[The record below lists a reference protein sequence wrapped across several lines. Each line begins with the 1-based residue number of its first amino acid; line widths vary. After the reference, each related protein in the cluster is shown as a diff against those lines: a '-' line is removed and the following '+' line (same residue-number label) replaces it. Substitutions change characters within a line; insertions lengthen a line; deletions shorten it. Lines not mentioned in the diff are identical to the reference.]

1 MRKFAISLITFF
13 TIFLVQAQNAD
24 MRVSELINSSNWFTL
39 EKEYPQLK
47 DSIQY
52 DYVQLIAEAML
63 AQNFNR
69 EVEAIDLFRRLI
81 NSYQQQIGGSNA
93 ALSLTEIV
101 LGNYERLGMYST
113 AAEKAANLI
122 EQIKATNA
130 PIDYSRFTDIYTRK
144 LSLKKYDAPSVV
156 FNNSKDINIPFTM
169 ECTDTLL
176 FDNQNPVSNRY
187 YIPVIVH
194 GKEYQFMF
202 DTGATT
208 SYFSKRF
215 ADLIGVEFVGYSSK
229 YGDYVYL
236 DSLQLGN
243 IICKNII
250 VVAHNGTPIDSV
262 ATVDAVIGMDILQ
275 RLGEIQID
283 NKKRCLVIPAH
294 YTPTPK
300 YGKNLRNIG
309 FTYYLKATDSIGL
322 LNALLDSGAETG
334 FTYNYFIKHKDE
346 FSQLRGTKEITRGG
360 VDGFYSVMAIK
371 VPSISFEVCGVDV
384 NMQDVYVPYMNSHHE
399 INDVVLGV
407 DFFQQYDKII
417 LNFKNMFMIIK

>member
-1 MRKFAISLITFF
+1 MRKLVVSLIVFL
-13 TIFLVQAQNAD
+13 TISSAYAQNAD
-24 MRVSELINSSNWFTL
+24 IRVSELINSSDWFTL
-39 EKEYPQLK
+39 EKEYPLLK

-52 DYVQLIAEAML
+52 DYVRLMAEAML

-69 EVEAIDLFRRLI
+69 EAEAIDLFRKLI
-81 NSYQQQIGGSNA
+81 NSYQQQIGGSNV

-122 EQIKATNA
+122 EQIKTSNA
-130 PIDYSRFTDIYTRK
+130 PIDYSRLMDIYKRN

-156 FNNSKDINIPFTM
+156 FNNSKNISIPFTM

-176 FDNQNPVSNRY
+176 FDNQNPASNRY
-187 YIPVIVH
+187 YIPVTVH

-208 SYFSKRF
+208 TYLSKRF

-229 YGDYVYL
+229 YGDYFYL

-250 VVAHNGTPIDSV
+250 GPAHNGTPIDSV

-283 NKKRCLVIPAH
+283 NKK
-294 YTPTPK
+294 
-300 YGKNLRNIG
+300 YGKNLRSTG
-309 FTYYLKATDSIGL
+309 FSYYVKATDSTGL
-322 LNALLDSGAETG
+322 LNVFLDSGAETG
-334 FTYNYFIKHKDE
+334 FTYNYFVKHKEE
-346 FSQLRGTKEITRGG
+346 FSQLRGTKELTIGG
-360 VDGFYSVMAIK
+360 VDGFYSTMAIK
-371 VPSISFEVCGVDV
+371 VPSVKFEVCGMDV
-384 NMQDVYVPYMNSHHE
+384 NMQDVYVPYMNQHHE
-399 INDVVLGV
+399 INDIVLGV
-407 DFFQQYDKII
+407 DFFHQYDKVI
-417 LNFKNMFMIIK
+417 LNFKNMFMLTK